1 MKILYTKK
9 IYFTAKDFP
18 TLKKIF
24 TDSRGVMK
32 ISAGKISARNVS
44 SQVNITPHEIEN
56 IRGVEIEYNPKKTDI
71 STLMDIFFDEFNP
84 YAENNLGV
92 YYAVGEDEPQVE
104 LHMNFIATQGK
115 HMAASCAQLTIND
128 PNSNINLTKKCYATA
143 GRLKNFEVEYDS

>member
-1 MKILYTKK
+1 MYTKK
-9 IYFTAKDFP
+9 IYFTAKDFD

-24 TDSRGVMK
+24 ADSRGVIK

-44 SQVNITPHEIEN
+44 SQVNIEPHEIEN
-56 IRGVEIEYNPKKTDI
+56 IRGVEIEFNPKKTDI

-115 HMAASCAQLTIND
+115 HMVSGCNNLILND
-128 PNSNINLTKKCYATA
+128 PNSNINLTKKCYAAA